1 MPVKRWVMAGDR
13 GFWGKIGKEVR
24 TAPDRVRR
32 GARRAVRDGV
42 LRVDL
47 VGLRRDRGRALADL
61 GERTLALW
69 TAGRP
74 SAVETDPETLRI
86 RSRIE
91 SIEEAIRAK
100 RDELARLR
108 AGSTERAAASPADL
122 DWGAPESPGA
132 RGTNGG

>member
-1 MPVKRWVMAGDR
+1 MAGSR
-13 GFWGKIGKEVR
+13 GFLAKIGEEVR
-24 TAPDRVRR
+24 TASNRARR
-32 GARRAVRDGV
+32 GARRAVREGV

-69 TAGRP
+69 NAGDL
-74 SAVETDPETLRI
+74 SAVETDPETIRI

-91 SIEEAIRAK
+91 SIEEAVRAK

-108 AGSTERAAASPADL
+108 AGSTERAAATPADL
-122 DWGAPESPGA
+122 DWSAPESPGA
-132 RGTNGG
+132 RGANGG

>member
-1 MPVKRWVMAGDR
+1 MAGGR
-13 GFWGKIGKEVR
+13 GFWGKIGEEVR
-24 TAPDRVRR
+24 TASDRAQR

-69 TAGRP
+69 STGRL

-91 SIEEAIRAK
+91 SIDESIRAK

-108 AGSTERAAASPADL
+108 AAGAQSAQSAETSPADL
-122 DWGAPESPGA
+122 DWSAPESPGA